1 MHKYKVEYSKES
13 KKDLIE
19 IKKYIKNDLQE
30 PETAQKLID
39 KIRKQINELK
49 DNPEIYA
56 IIDEDI
62 IKKLEIRKLIIDNYI
77 VFYRIKNRSVQIVRI
92 MYGRRDWANL
102 VSSQ

>member
-49 DNPEIYA
+49 DNPEIYE

-92 MYGRRDWANL
+92 MYGRRDWVNL